1 MKVRKPQLLHYDAIL
16 FDVDGTLIDS
26 APGIL
31 HTLEEVF
38 QKMGVDVTGVN
49 LRRYLGPPLRKSFG
63 EHFTELDKIEQATR
77 LYRESYAVKGSH
89 ECAAYSGAAEMLQ
102 RLKDAGLIL
111 CTATSKPTEVVTPI
125 LEEKGLAPFF
135 DFIGGASMDESRDT
149 KTDVVHY
156 VLSQPMLQGKRV
168 LMVGDRND
176 ACAARQT
183 AVWTLPVH
191 CTAMAAAKSLRPST
205 RCCWPRAAPTLPTSC
220 WSSVP
225 ETTRNKGNGENY
237 ETEYTTGKTVADAH
251 AEAGSAGVHCVC
263 TGGAADHWHHPC
275 PDPPWQGTGCLFG
288 AAGHRAA
295 CG

>member
-89 ECAAYSGAAEMLQ
+89 ECAAYPGAAEMLQ

-135 DFIGGASMDESRDT
+135 DFIGGASMDD
-149 KTDVVHY
+149 

-176 ACAARQT
+176 DMR
-183 AVWTLPVH
+183 
-191 CTAMAAAKSLRPST
+191 
-205 RCCWPRAAPTLPTSC
+205 
-220 WSSVP
+220 
-225 ETTRNKGNGENY
+225 
-237 ETEYTTGKTVADAH
+237 
-251 AEAGSAGVHCVC
+251 
-263 TGGAADHWHHPC
+263 GAADC
-275 PDPPWQGTGCLFG
+275 GLD
-288 AAGHRAA
+288 AAGALYGYGSREELAPFHPVLLAESCADLADQLLEQRA
-295 CG
+295 

>member
-1 MKVRKPQLLHYDAIL
+1 MLHYDAIL

-49 LRRYLGPPLRKSFG
+49 LRSYLGPPLRKSFG

-125 LEEKGLAPFF
+125 LDEKGLAPFF
-135 DFIGGASMDESRDT
+135 DFIGGASMDEIKVRGQPLFFQDGGHHHSRLGGCGAEH
-149 KTDVVHY
+149 KSC
-156 VLSQPMLQGKRV
+156 LLQAAQHLCRTGVGRT
-168 LMVGDRND
+168 LM
-176 ACAARQT
+176 AALF
-183 AVWTLPVH
+183 AVTLPIELGGLLDFCRVRKMLSKALAERRPQIAPQVH
-191 CTAMAAAKSLRPST
+191 MGDIHAHLGKNFFQCIQDAGGGIDQG
-205 RCCWPRAAPTLPTSC
+205 
-220 WSSVP
+220 SVHV
-225 ETTRNKGNGENY
+225 K
-237 ETEYTTGKTVADAH
+237 
-251 AEAGSAGVHCVC
+251 
-263 TGGAADHWHHPC
+263 
-275 PDPPWQGTGCLFG
+275 
-288 AAGHRAA
+288 
-295 CG
+295 